1 MSADIHQFDSTT
13 IEKKA
18 CNCSESIQETMN
30 GMSNEATLDGGCEN
44 SAILHHG
51 SYIRIGCLQFA
62 FTIVDFMENEKAH
75 DKTSVKKEVNE
86 IIQDIEPTE
95 EEIKEEVVDETD
107 VGQVETSKE
116 ATEFED
122 SRQASDSMDIDP

>member
-30 GMSNEATLDGGCEN
+30 GMSNEATLDGGSEN

-62 FTIVDFMENEKAH
+62 FTIVDFKDNEKVQ
-75 DKTSVKKEVNE
+75 DKTSVKKELNE
-86 IIQDIEPTE
+86 IIQDIEPCE
-95 EEIKEEVVDETD
+95 EEMKEEVVDETD
-107 VGQVETSKE
+107 VGQVEISKV
-116 ATEFED
+116 ATEFGD
-122 SRQASDSMDIDP
+122 SKQASDSMEIDP

>member
-107 VGQVETSKE
+107 VGQVETSKV
-116 ATEFED
+116 AAEFED
-122 SRQASDSMDIDP
+122 SKQASDSMEIDP

>member
-18 CNCSESIQETMN
+18 CNCSESIQEAMN
-30 GMSNEATLDGGCEN
+30 GMNNEATLDGGCEN

-62 FTIVDFMENEKAH
+62 FTIVDFMDNEKAH

-107 VGQVETSKE
+107 VGQVETSKV
-116 ATEFED
+116 AAEFEE
-122 SRQASDSMDIDP
+122 SKQASDSMEIDP

>member
-1 MSADIHQFDSTT
+1 MSADIHQFNSTT
-13 IEKKA
+13 IEKNP

-62 FTIVDFMENEKAH
+62 FTIVDFMDNEKVQ
-75 DKTSVKKEVNE
+75 DKTSVKKEFNE
-86 IIQDIEPTE
+86 IIQDIEPCE
-95 EEIKEEVVDETD
+95 EEMKEEVVDETD
-107 VGQVETSKE
+107 ARQEETSKE
-116 ATEFED
+116 GTEFED
-122 SRQASDSMDIDP
+122 SRQASDSMEIDP